1 MAKNPTGLAIDKEL
15 KTTDLSPKIILNSF
29 LLTLELHERQPE
41 RRAVRS
47 VGATW
52 LLTKSSNFRGEQE
65 RVQVV
70 ETVKERRKDVS
81 TEEKRT
87 ELTGQGHI
95 CRVERRETRE

>member
-1 MAKNPTGLAIDKEL
+1 MAKNPTGLAVDKEL

-52 LLTKSSNFRGEQE
+52 LLTKSEVLGS
-65 RVQVV
+65 
-70 ETVKERRKDVS
+70 
-81 TEEKRT
+81 EEKRREKGRT
-87 ELTGQGHI
+87 DRTHLFLKEEMEIGDKSTIVVVPLHI
-95 CRVERRETRE
+95 EH

>member
-1 MAKNPTGLAIDKEL
+1 MAKNPTGLAVDKEL

-52 LLTKSSNFRGEQE
+52 LLITSSIEGDSIARIKENG
-65 RVQVV
+65 V
-70 ETVKERRKDVS
+70 TTERRTGHMEHQDRI
-81 TEEKRT
+81 EEDM
-87 ELTGQGHI
+87 
-95 CRVERRETRE
+95 ERDDGR